1 MGLAGSWCHGT
12 QKVRS
17 HSESLCSP
25 SASRKNHLKY
35 PLKNSRSP
43 PPPNPAAKY
52 EKEEIASIWGTAL
65 QWGWAISLPSPRDPD
80 PFASASLVIR
90 RPCLIKRGRN
100 NGYILFPQHHTLQR
114 SSRLWRPTPTLTVAV
129 WPVAYETSLGE
140 TTLFRCSSYTFGA
153 VDGLDLPVPASLK
166 SSSAPFAYKN
176 VPHSLVKTKGVN
188 SGNNSHV
195 NMKVSHLHD
204 QPPSPNSASCSFRGI
219 RLCRSME
226 DHLHIP

>member
-1 MGLAGSWCHGT
+1 MRALREEVFQLIGRKTGLFLVNSAAEQKQTSSLGRNLTGLAGSWCHGT

-65 QWGWAISLPSPRDPD
+65 QRGWAISLPSPRDPD

-153 VDGLDLPVPASLK
+153 ADGLDLPVPATLK
-166 SSSAPFAYKN
+166 SPSAPFAYKN
-176 VPHSLVKTKGVN
+176 VPHSLTLG
-188 SGNNSHV
+188 
-195 NMKVSHLHD
+195 
-204 QPPSPNSASCSFRGI
+204 
-219 RLCRSME
+219 
-226 DHLHIP
+226 